1 MNIILA
7 KHAGFCFG
15 VRRAVEIT
23 KETARKVYNESADAG
38 ESAERPRVFTYGEL
52 IHNKTVV
59 EELASEGITAIA
71 SPEEAQAG
79 DYVVIRSHGV
89 PASVYAELEA
99 RGINC
104 VDATCPF
111 VARIHETVAEADTG
125 RSLSAEGRSFQSSMA
140 ARAALWCRPPLTT
153 TPSAK

>member
-1 MNIILA
+1 MSRSTIGMQRIGERRKMKIILA

-23 KETARKVYNESADAG
+23 KETAKKVYNESAG
-38 ESAERPRVFTYGEL
+38 VGMGAEKPRVFTYGEL

-89 PASVYAELEA
+89 PASVYQTDCLHRRVHKFLSWLHLYA
-99 RGINC
+99 RLLHGS
-104 VDATCPF
+104 TMSK
-111 VARIHETVAEADTG
+111 G
-125 RSLSAEGRSFQSSMA
+125 
-140 ARAALWCRPPLTT
+140 
-153 TPSAK
+153 